1 MRKLFLTVVMAIA
14 ACTLTPEPTAPAIDT
29 DSIAGYWS
37 GNAVREFGAGED
49 PPPKVVGILI
59 ISDCAIGDVCGKFS
73 ENGQCPGDIILQRVE
88 EGKFSFT
95 AETQSGTT
103 YRCGMGNQIIIDLT
117 LLPDGTLSF
126 VNHNGEIHSGILM
139 KAGSSQE

>member
-1 MRKLFLTVVMAIA
+1 VRKLFLILAMALA
-14 ACTLTPEPTAPAIDT
+14 ACAISSDPTQPIINS

-37 GNAVREFGAGED
+37 GNIVREIGAGED
-49 PPPKVVGILI
+49 LPPSVVGILI
-59 ISDCAIGDVCGKFS
+59 ISDCAIGNVCGKFS
-73 ENGQCPGDIILQRVE
+73 ENGQCPGDIILQRIE
-88 EGKFSFT
+88 EGRFSFT

-126 VNHNGEIHSGILM
+126 VNHNGEIHSGILK
-139 KAGSSQE
+139 KAGNSQ